1 VPWEMTNPI
10 NPAPILQREARLWLA
25 GIRLRIGG
33 KTSIRNPYLFTQF
46 IMFSVIVRN
55 VRRLYGFVEPFCF
68 HSDIKKAIVIYFTLM
83 RFVNELFA
91 LLSGLSKD
99 VVPHTLSKVF
109 QLYMD
114 WRVECQWISSACLLV
129 MSEIL

>member
-1 VPWEMTNPI
+1 MF
-10 NPAPILQREARLWLA
+10 
-25 GIRLRIGG
+25 GG
-33 KTSIRNPYLFTQF
+33 
-46 IMFSVIVRN
+46 
-55 VRRLYGFVEPFCF
+55 LYGFVEPFCF

-99 VVPHTLSKVF
+99 VVPGTLSKVF
-109 QLYMD
+109 QLYMDIMD
-114 WRVECQWISSACLLV
+114 WRVECQWISSACLPV